1 MNCPYTMIY
10 VQPLDIPANTPASA
24 PLTATMQ
31 LSSGTITL
39 VAIQFP
45 SGVNA
50 LAHLQ
55 IWNGLHQLFPT
66 NQDGDFATGAE
77 TIVWDEQEVLELSP
91 FALTLIGWN
100 TDTVYDHTIT
110 VRIAMAPLVVTPS
123 PAGEITKLLGTGGT
137 GVEGPLTYPLINP

>member
-1 MNCPYTMIY
+1 MIY
-10 VQPLDIPANTPASA
+10 VQPLDIPANTPASL

-66 NQDGDFATGAE
+66 NQNGDFATGAE
-77 TIVWDEQEVLELSP
+77 TIVWDEDEVIDQPP
-91 FALTLIGWN
+91 FQLTLIGWN
-100 TDTVYDHTIT
+100 LDTVYDHTIT
-110 VRIAMAPLVVTPS
+110 TRIAMAVLPVVVNPQ
-123 PAGEITKLLGTGGT
+123 PQINLLLGTGGT

>member
-10 VQPLDIPANTPASA
+10 IQPLDIPANTPASA

-31 LSSGTITL
+31 LSAGTISL

-55 IWNGLHQLFPT
+55 IWNGLHHLCPT
-66 NQDGDFATGAE
+66 NQKGDFATGAE
-77 TIVWDEQEVLELSP
+77 TIVWDEDQVIDQPP
-91 FALTLIGWN
+91 FTLTLIGWN
-100 TDTVYDHTIT
+100 TDTAYDHTIT
-110 VRIAMAPLVVTPS
+110 TRIAMAPLAVAVNPQS
-123 PAGEITKLLGTGGT
+123 QINLLLGTGGT
-137 GVEGPLTYPLINP
+137 GVEGPATYPLINP